1 MADFQLCRAL
11 AHSSAMNAL
20 ADFYQN
26 LGLAL
31 SLLVIATF
39 IMAGLVKGVIGLG
52 LPTVAMGLLGL
63 AMAPSQAAA
72 LLIIPA
78 TLTTVWQLAFGGH
91 LKGTDQTPVAAADD
105 LPRTAVGTL
114 SIGMA
119 GGHWVV
125 RGLGAAL
132 LLYALS
138 GLLLPTLQVNPRH
151 EPLGPLCGL
160 ITVITG
166 HRRVRDT
173 GGAVPAGAGFERDEL
188 VQALGLSFTVSTLA
202 LAGGLFWRGAL
213 GSGELSASLLVLIP
227 AMLGMGFGQW
237 LRQRIS
243 AAVQALL
250 YRTGRA
256 RRPFADQRLA
266 DEALS
271 MSIRRISKSRSRYVM
286 RLSKTRACAAGSSA
300 RPDAPGFPRSRRR

>member
-1 MADFQLCRAL
+1 MNNSASCIGRGSLSIRQIFSTPAK
-11 AHSSAMNAL
+11 AHSSAMNTL

-78 TLTTVWQLAFGGH
+78 TLTNLWQLAFGGH
-91 LKGTDQTPVAAADD
+91 LQALIKRLWPLLLMIFLG
-105 LPRTAVGTL
+105 TAVGTL

-138 GLLLPTLQVNPRH
+138 GLLLPTLRVNPRD
-151 EPLGPLCGL
+151 EPWLGPLCGL
-160 ITVITG
+160 ITGVITSA
-166 HRRVRDT
+166 T
-173 GGAVPAGAGFERDEL
+173 GVFVIPAVPYLHALGLQRDEL

-213 GSGELSASLLVLIP
+213 GGGELSASLLVLIP
-227 AMLGMGFGQW
+227 AMLGMWFGQW

-243 AAVQALL
+243 AVLFKRVFFIGLGALGAHL
-250 YRTGRA
+250 
-256 RRPFADQRLA
+256 L
-266 DEALS
+266 
-271 MSIRRISKSRSRYVM
+271 IS
-286 RLSKTRACAAGSSA
+286 G
-300 RPDAPGFPRSRRR
+300 

>member
-1 MADFQLCRAL
+1 
-11 AHSSAMNAL
+11 MNTL

-39 IMAGLVKGVIGLG
+39 VLAGLVKGVIGLG

-78 TLTTVWQLAFGGH
+78 TLTNLWQLAFGGH
-91 LKGTDQTPVAAADD
+91 LKGLIERLWPMLLMIFLGTG
-105 LPRTAVGTL
+105 VGTL
-114 SIGMA
+114 WIGMA
-119 GGHWVV
+119 GGHWVG

-138 GLLLPTLQVNPRH
+138 GLFLPTLHIKPRH
-151 EPLGPLCGL
+151 EPWLGPVCG
-160 ITVITG
+160 VITG
-166 HRRVRDT
+166 VITSAT
-173 GGAVPAGAGFERDEL
+173 GVFVIPAVPYMQALNLSRDEL

-202 LAGGLFWRGAL
+202 LAAGLLWRGAL
-213 GSGELSASLLVLIP
+213 GGGELSASLLAFIP
-227 AMLGMGFGQW
+227 AVLGMLLGQW

-243 AAVQALL
+243 AVLFKRVFFIGLGTLGAHLL
-250 YRTGRA
+250 
-256 RRPFADQRLA
+256 
-266 DEALS
+266 
-271 MSIRRISKSRSRYVM
+271 IS
-286 RLSKTRACAAGSSA
+286 G
-300 RPDAPGFPRSRRR
+300 

>member
-1 MADFQLCRAL
+1 
-11 AHSSAMNAL
+11 MNTL
-20 ADFYQN
+20 LDFYQN

-31 SLLVIATF
+31 SLLVLATF
-39 IMAGLVKGVIGLG
+39 IMAGLIKGVIGLG

-78 TLTTVWQLAFGGH
+78 TLTNVWQLAFGGH
-91 LKGTDQTPVAAADD
+91 LIGLLKRLWTMLLMIFLGTGI
-105 LPRTAVGTL
+105 GTGL
-114 SIGMA
+114 IGMT

-151 EPLGPLCGL
+151 EPWLGPVCGVV
-160 ITVITG
+160 TGVITSA
-166 HRRVRDT
+166 T
-173 GGAVPAGAGFERDEL
+173 GVFVIPAVPYLQALGLNRDEL

-213 GSGELSASLLVLIP
+213 GAAELNASLLALIP
-227 AMLGMGFGQW
+227 ALLGMWLGQW

-243 AAVQALL
+243 AGLFKRVFFLGLGALGAHL
-250 YRTGRA
+250 
-256 RRPFADQRLA
+256 L
-266 DEALS
+266 
-271 MSIRRISKSRSRYVM
+271 IS
-286 RLSKTRACAAGSSA
+286 G
-300 RPDAPGFPRSRRR
+300 